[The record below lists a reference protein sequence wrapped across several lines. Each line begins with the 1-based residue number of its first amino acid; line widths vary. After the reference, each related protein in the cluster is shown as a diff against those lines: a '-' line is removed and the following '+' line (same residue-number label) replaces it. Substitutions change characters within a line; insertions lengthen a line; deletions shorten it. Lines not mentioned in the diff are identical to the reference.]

1 MTYSQKAN
9 PNATNSEMDSK
20 TIIKQI
26 DNGIA
31 PELTSQQ
38 WDELIEQYVDLCV
51 DSMDYKSL
59 EEFVRQTL
67 TQDFEEI
74 QSRHEL
80 CEEIRLSFD
89 DETLNDL
96 LDNVTNP
103 TILDTNQTGGKF

>member
-1 MTYSQKAN
+1 MTV
-9 PNATNSEMDSK
+9 PN
-20 TIIKQI
+20 
-26 DNGIA
+26 
-31 PELTSQQ
+31 LTSLQ
-38 WDELIEQYVDLCV
+38 WDELICQYVDLCV

-67 TQDFEEI
+67 TQDFEQI

-80 CEEIRLSFD
+80 IDEIRLSFD

-103 TILDTNQTGGKF
+103 TILDTNNTGGKF

>member
-1 MTYSQKAN
+1 MTL
-9 PNATNSEMDSK
+9 PN
-20 TIIKQI
+20 
-26 DNGIA
+26 
-31 PELTSQQ
+31 LTSIQ

-51 DSMDYKSL
+51 DSMDYDSL

-89 DETLNDL
+89 DETLNEL
-96 LDNVTNP
+96 VDNVTNYNP
-103 TILDTNQTGGKF
+103 TVLEINPTGGQF